1 MTPMMKFADE
11 VTLEQRLQ
19 RSKLVGISFPGP
31 SRDGSAYIHLDGDK
45 VKQMGMCAGSV
56 IILMEDETI
65 WQVPGNNLVAVYR
78 PREESESEET
88 PSEGAEGAGDR
99 TESPGDA

>member
-19 RSKLVGISFPGP
+19 RSKLFSISFPLGD
-31 SRDGSAYIHLDGDK
+31 RIIELDGEK
-45 VKQMGMCAGSV
+45 VKQMGMFAGSV

-78 PREESESEET
+78 PREEGESEAET
-88 PSEGAEGAGDR
+88 PDEGTEGAGDR